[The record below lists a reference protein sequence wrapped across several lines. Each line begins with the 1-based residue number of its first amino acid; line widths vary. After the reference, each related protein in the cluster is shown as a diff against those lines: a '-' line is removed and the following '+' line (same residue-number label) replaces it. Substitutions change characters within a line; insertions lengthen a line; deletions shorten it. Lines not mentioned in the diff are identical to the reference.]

1 MTAKGRSNAEIGK
14 EHLSKLDEW
23 LQAAPSLP
31 GRQGAVNISAL
42 AVATGIDR
50 QVLYRKEARVMIE
63 RAAAE
68 KGIGMP
74 AHEHRNDPDE
84 VPSWAK
90 QRIKALEEALAVSKA
105 EARDLRAHLRRLE
118 HIERHVVETGR
129 MPR

>member
-1 MTAKGRSNAEIGK
+1 MSRRRSNAEIGA
-14 EHLSKLDEW
+14 EHLSALELW
-23 LQAAPSLP
+23 LPQAQHLP
-31 GRQGAVNISAL
+31 GRNGAVNISAL

-50 QVLYRKEARVMIE
+50 QVLYRKDARVMIE

-68 KGIGMP
+68 KGLSMP
-74 AHEHRNDPDE
+74 EHEHRSDPDQ

-118 HIERHVVETGR
+118 HIERHVMETGR